1 MTHIVHPYSHR
12 LGIIRDWKSRWFG
25 KDSKTYVDHL
35 RADILIRGWLSKR
48 LKGMYVALV
57 EIERSEKQY
66 RIILHTSRPGM
77 IIGRGGDGMDK
88 LRTAIKK
95 EMKRLKIVVP
105 QDLKID
111 IVEVTNPE
119 ADASIVAQM
128 VAEGIEK
135 RLPFRRVLKTT
146 IEKVTANRD
155 VKGARIQVSGRLGG
169 AEMAR
174 REQIKRGGIPLQTLR
189 ADIDFAR
196 ERANMTYGVIG
207 IKVWIYRGMKFDQP
221 AGTAKVVSKKER

>member
-1 MTHIVHPYSHR
+1 MTHVVHPYSHR

-25 KDSKTYVDHL
+25 KTTTSYVDNL
-35 RADILIRGWLSKR
+35 RADVLVRAFLTKKLR
-48 LKGMYVALV
+48 GMYLSLI
-57 EIERSEKQY
+57 EMERSEKQY
-66 RIILHTSRPGM
+66 RIMIHTSRPGM
-77 IIGRGGDGMDK
+77 IIGRGGDGIER
-88 LRTAIKK
+88 LRAALKK
-95 EMKRLKIVVP
+95 EMARKKIIVP
-105 QDLKID
+105 QDVKVD

-119 ADASIVAQM
+119 ADAAIVAAM
-128 VAEGIEK
+128 IAEGIEK

-146 IEKVTANRD
+146 IEKVMANRD
-155 VKGARIQVSGRLGG
+155 VQGARISVSGRLGG

-207 IKVWIYRGMKFDQP
+207 IKVWIYRGMKFDQV
-221 AGTAKVVSKKER
+221 AKKDNK

>member
-1 MTHIVHPYSHR
+1 MTHVVHPYSHR

-25 KDSKTYVDHL
+25 KNTTVYVDYL
-35 RADILIRGWLSKR
+35 RADVLVRAWLTKKLR
-48 LKGMYVALV
+48 GMYLSFI

-66 RIILHTSRPGM
+66 RIAIHTSRPGM
-77 IIGRGGDGMDK
+77 IIGRGGDGIEK
-88 LRTAIKK
+88 LRAALKK
-95 EMKRLKIVVP
+95 EMARLKIITP
-105 QDLKID
+105 QDVKLD
-111 IVEVTNPE
+111 IVEVANPE
-119 ADASIVAQM
+119 ADAAIVAAM

-146 IEKVTANRD
+146 IEKIMANRD
-155 VKGARIQVSGRLGG
+155 VQGARISVSGRLGG

-207 IKVWIYRGMKFDQP
+207 IKVWIYRGMKFD
-221 AGTAKVVSKKER
+221 TSSTVVKKEASK

>member
-1 MTHIVHPYSHR
+1 MTHVVHPYSHR

-25 KDSKTYVDHL
+25 KDQTQYVDHL
-35 RADILIRGWLSKR
+35 RADVLVRAWMTKKLR
-48 LKGMYVALV
+48 GMYLSLI

-66 RIILHTSRPGM
+66 RIMIHTSRPGM
-77 IIGRGGDGMDK
+77 IIGRGGDGIEK
-88 LRTAIKK
+88 LRAALKK
-95 EMKRLKIVVP
+95 EMARLKIIVP
-105 QDLKID
+105 QDVKLD
-111 IVEVTNPE
+111 IIEVASPE
-119 ADASIVAQM
+119 ADAAIVASM
-128 VAEGIEK
+128 IAEGIEK

-146 IEKVTANRD
+146 IEKVMANRD
-155 VKGARIQVSGRLGG
+155 VQGARIAVSGRLGG

-207 IKVWIYRGMKFDQP
+207 IKVWIYRGMKFD
-221 AGTAKVVSKKER
+221 KKEGVKSNVK

>member
-1 MTHIVHPYSHR
+1 MTHVVHPYSHR

-25 KDSKTYVDHL
+25 KDTTQYVDHL
-35 RADILIRGWLSKR
+35 RADVLVRAWMTKR
-48 LKGMYVALV
+48 LKGMYLSVI
-57 EIERSEKQY
+57 EIERTEKQY
-66 RIILHTSRPGM
+66 RIMIHTSRPGM
-77 IIGRGGDGMDK
+77 IIGRGGDGIEK
-88 LRTAIKK
+88 LRASLKK
-95 EMKRLKIVVP
+95 EMARLKIIVP
-105 QDLKID
+105 QDVKLD
-111 IVEVTNPE
+111 IIEVTSPE
-119 ADASIVAQM
+119 ADASIVASM
-128 VAEGIEK
+128 IVEGIEK

-146 IEKVTANRD
+146 IEKVMANRD
-155 VKGARIQVSGRLGG
+155 VQGARIAVSGRLGG

-221 AGTAKVVSKKER
+221 KGTVQVKTGK

>member
-1 MTHIVHPYSHR
+1 MTHVVHPYSHR

-25 KDSKTYVDHL
+25 KKANYVDHL
-35 RADILIRGWLSKR
+35 RADVLVRAWLTKKLR
-48 LKGMYVALV
+48 GMYVSLV

-77 IIGRGGDGMDK
+77 IIGRGGDGIEK
-88 LRTAIKK
+88 LKVALKK
-95 EMKRLKIVVP
+95 EMARLKIVTP
-105 QDLKID
+105 QDVKLD
-111 IVEVTNPE
+111 IMEVSNPE
-119 ADASIVAQM
+119 ADAAIVAAM

-146 IEKVTANRD
+146 IEKVMANRD
-155 VKGARIQVSGRLGG
+155 VKGARIAVSGRLGG

-196 ERANMTYGVIG
+196 EKAYMTYGVIG
-207 IKVWIYRGMKFDQP
+207 IKVWIYRGMKFD
-221 AGTAKVVSKKER
+221 KKDGK